1 MSRNLRRF
9 NTEAEYQQ
17 ASLNYP
23 AVSWVVSGDTV
34 HFDKSGATPS
44 VNDKIMMAFSSNI
57 TGNDII
63 LVNLGSTEPT
73 ELFNKIELN
82 DVDVTSLVDSSGV
95 LVNYSVANT
104 DYLAKYDVKEAYYN
118 SIFEKFVGNLGVYG
132 SSDGVELLIPSQI
145 TVVNDM
151 PSNITKLV
159 IEATTPPT
167 TSMGASSYE
176 NLQGVYVPDAA
187 LSAYQA
193 AWGDTFGGLIHPISE
208 YQGNLPV

>member
-1 MSRNLRRF
+1 MNNLKKF
-9 NTEAEYQQ
+9 ETEADYS
-17 ASLNYP
+17 AATLNYP

-34 HFDKSGATPS
+34 HFDKSGATPTI
-44 VNDKIMMAFSSNI
+44 NDMVMMAFSSNI

-63 LVNLGSTEPT
+63 LGTLGSTEPT
-73 ELFNKIELN
+73 EFFNKIELN
-82 DVDVTSLVDSSGV
+82 DVDVTSLVQNNGHLS
-95 LVNYSVANT
+95 NYSVANT

-118 SIFEKFVGNLGVYG
+118 SIFERFVGNLGVYG

-145 TVVNDM
+145 TVVDNM
-151 PSNITKLV
+151 PTNITKLV

-167 TSMGASSYE
+167 TSMGTSGYE
-176 NLQGVYVPDAA
+176 DLQGVYVPDAA

-193 AWGDTFGGLIHPISE
+193 TWGSNFGEYIHPISE

>member
-1 MSRNLRRF
+1 MNNLKKF
-9 NTEAEYQQ
+9 ETEADYS
-17 ASLNYP
+17 AATLNYP

-34 HFDKSGATPS
+34 HFDKSAPTPT
-44 VNDKIMMAFSSNI
+44 VNDKIMMAFSSDR

-73 ELFNKIELN
+73 EYFNKIELN
-82 DVDVTSLVDSSGV
+82 DVDVTSLVQMDGH
-95 LVNYSVANT
+95 LMQYSVANT
-104 DYLAKYDVKEAYYN
+104 DYLAKYDVKEGYYN
-118 SIFEKFVGNLGVYG
+118 SIFEKFVGDLGVYG

-145 TVVNDM
+145 TQVDYM
-151 PSNITKLV
+151 PTNITKLV

-167 TSMGASSYE
+167 TSMGTSGFE
-176 NLQGVYVPDAA
+176 DLQGIYVPDAA

-193 AWGDTFGGLIHPISE
+193 AWGNFIHLIYPISE

>member
-1 MSRNLRRF
+1 MNNLKKF
-9 NTEAEYQQ
+9 STEADYS
-17 ASLNYP
+17 AATLNYP

-44 VNDKIMMAFSSNI
+44 VNDKIMMAFSSDR

-63 LVNLGSTEPT
+63 LVNLGSTPPT

-82 DVDVTSLVDSSGV
+82 DVDVTSLVQYDGH
-95 LVNYSVANT
+95 LLNYSVANT
-104 DYLAKYDVKEAYYN
+104 DYLAKYDVKEAFYN
-118 SIFEKFVGNLGVYG
+118 SIFERFVGDLGVYG
-132 SSDGVELLIPSQI
+132 SYDGVELLIPSQI
-145 TVVNDM
+145 TVVDNM

-167 TSMGASSYE
+167 TSMGTSGHE
-176 NLQGVYVPDAA
+176 DLQGVYVPDD
-187 LSAYQA
+187 SVSTYKT
-193 AWGDTFGGLIHPISE
+193 AWGNFVHLIYPISE

>member
-1 MSRNLRRF
+1 MNNLKKF
-9 NTEAEYQQ
+9 ETEADYS
-17 ASLNYP
+17 AATLNYP

-63 LVNLGSTEPT
+63 LTFLDSIEPT
-73 ELFNKIELN
+73 EYFNSITLN
-82 DVDVTSLVDSSGV
+82 DVDVTSLVQIDGH
-95 LVNYSVANT
+95 LLNYSVANT
-104 DYLAKYDVKEAYYN
+104 DYVAKYDVKEAYYD
-118 SIFEKFVGNLGVYG
+118 SISERFVGNLGVYG

-145 TVVNDM
+145 TVVNNL
-151 PSNITKLV
+151 PYNITKLV

-167 TSMGASSYE
+167 TSMGSSGHE
-176 NLQGVYVPDAA
+176 GLQGIYVPDES
-187 LSAYQA
+187 LTAYQS
-193 AWGDTFGGLIHPISE
+193 AWGAFGDHIHPISE

>member
-1 MSRNLRRF
+1 MNNLKKF
-9 NTEAEYQQ
+9 ETEADYS
-17 ASLNYP
+17 AATLNYP

-44 VNDKIMMAFSSNI
+44 VNDKIMMAFSSDR

-63 LVNLGSTEPT
+63 LAALASTEPT

-82 DVDVTSLVDSSGV
+82 DVDVTSLVRSDGY
-95 LVNYSVANT
+95 LLNYSVANT
-104 DYLAKYDVKEAYYN
+104 DYLAKYDVKETVYS
-118 SIFEKFVGNLGVYG
+118 SIFERFVGNLGVYG

-145 TVVNDM
+145 TVVDNM

-167 TSMGASSYE
+167 TSMGTSGYE
-176 NLQGVYVPDAA
+176 DLQGIYVPDAA
-187 LSAYQA
+187 LSAYKT
-193 AWGDTFGGLIHPISE
+193 AWYNFSDIIYPISE

>member
-1 MSRNLRRF
+1 MNNLKKF
-9 NTEAEYQQ
+9 ETEADYS
-17 ASLNYP
+17 AATLNYP

-34 HFDKSGATPS
+34 HFDKGEPT

-63 LVNLGSTEPT
+63 LAHTNSVPPT
-73 ELFNKIELN
+73 TFFNKVELN
-82 DVDVTSLVDSSGV
+82 DVDVTSELDVTGG
-95 LVNYSVANT
+95 LNGYSVANT
-104 DYLAKYDVKEAYYN
+104 DYLAKYDVKETYYS
-118 SIFEKFVGNLGVYG
+118 SIFDNFTGNLGVNG
-132 SSDGVELLIPSQI
+132 GTVELLIPSQI
-145 TVVNDM
+145 TVVDNM

-167 TSMGASSYE
+167 TSMGSSGHE
-176 NLQGVYVPDAA
+176 DLQGIYVPDAA

-193 AWGDTFGGLIHPISE
+193 SAWGNTFGEYIHPISE

>member
-1 MSRNLRRF
+1 MNNLKRF
-9 NTEAEYQQ
+9 NTEADYS
-17 ASLNYP
+17 AATLNYP

-34 HFDKSGATPS
+34 HFDKSGATPTI
-44 VNDKIMMAFSSNI
+44 NDKVMMAFSSNI

-63 LVNLGSTEPT
+63 LVNLGSDAPT
-73 ELFNKIELN
+73 NYFNKIELN
-82 DVDVTSLVDSSGV
+82 DVDVTSLVRDDGHLS
-95 LVNYSVANT
+95 NYSVANT

-118 SIFEKFVGNLGVYG
+118 SIFGKFVGNLGVYG

-145 TVVNDM
+145 TVVDNM
-151 PSNITKLV
+151 PYNITKLV

-167 TSMGASSYE
+167 TSMGTSGHE
-176 NLQGVYVPDAA
+176 NLQGIYVPDAA

-193 AWGDTFGGLIHPISE
+193 AWGGAFDGYIHPISE

>member
-1 MSRNLRRF
+1 MNNLKKF
-9 NTEAEYQQ
+9 ETEADYS
-17 ASLNYP
+17 AATLNYP

-34 HFDKSGATPS
+34 HFDKSAPTPS

-63 LVNLGSTEPT
+63 LLNLGSTEPT

-82 DVDVTSLVDSSGV
+82 DVDVTSLVDTSGV
-95 LVNYSVANT
+95 LLNYSVANT
-104 DYLAKYDVKEAYYN
+104 DYLAKYDVKETVYS
-118 SIFEKFVGNLGVYG
+118 SIFEKFTGNLGVING
-132 SSDGVELLIPSQI
+132 GTVELLIPSQI
-145 TVVNDM
+145 TQIDHM

-167 TSMGASSYE
+167 TSMGSSGHEY
-176 NLQGVYVPDAA
+176 LQGIYVPDAA

-193 AWGDTFGGLIHPISE
+193 TWGGTFSGIIYPISE
-208 YQGNLPV
+208 YEGNLPV